1 MIARKYR
8 EDLAHQRHSRRRL
21 IILALVA
28 TVLLSGAV
36 WVMMQ
41 VGEVVILFAIT
52 FLLFYMVDPII
63 VGVERLTRV
72 NRLGAII
79 IFYFACLVLVG
90 LGIVF
95 LLPLIRDQFNTA
107 YALLNDEKV
116 RAESFNRIRWVIEQ
130 NLPFIPVADL
140 KEQIAEFG
148 SAAISD
154 VAKILLNILSFFSLL
169 VVVPFILFFF
179 LKDSETMRKQI
190 ISKVPNRFFEMSL
203 NLIHT
208 IDRNLGTYIRG
219 QLMVAGWV
227 GTLSTI
233 ALWILGIPYFF
244 IIGMLAGLANMIP
257 YLGPIAGLVPA
268 IAVSIVFFDGLN
280 PFWAGGY
287 NALWEPVTAITCA
300 FVVIQ
305 VIDNIALSPFIVSN
319 STDLHPLTVIAT
331 VLVGSGMFGLI
342 GMLLGVPLVS
352 IAKVVTRDMI
362 WHFQNYK
369 LL

>member
-1 MIARKYR
+1 M
-8 EDLAHQRHSRRRL
+8 
-21 IILALVA
+21 ALVA

-63 VGVERLTRV
+63 VGIERLTRV

-148 SAAISD
+148 SAAI
-154 VAKILLNILSFFSLL
+154 
-169 VVVPFILFFF
+169 
-179 LKDSETMRKQI
+179 
-190 ISKVPNRFFEMSL
+190 
-203 NLIHT
+203 
-208 IDRNLGTYIRG
+208 
-219 QLMVAGWV
+219 
-227 GTLSTI
+227 
-233 ALWILGIPYFF
+233 
-244 IIGMLAGLANMIP
+244 
-257 YLGPIAGLVPA
+257 
-268 IAVSIVFFDGLN
+268 
-280 PFWAGGY
+280 
-287 NALWEPVTAITCA
+287 
-300 FVVIQ
+300 
-305 VIDNIALSPFIVSN
+305 
-319 STDLHPLTVIAT
+319 
-331 VLVGSGMFGLI
+331 
-342 GMLLGVPLVS
+342 
-352 IAKVVTRDMI
+352 
-362 WHFQNYK
+362 
-369 LL
+369 